1 MMLSNSGYKKTPTVL
16 QMEASECG
24 AASLAMI
31 LSYYGQKV
39 SLEQLRVETNV
50 SRDGCKAS
58 NIVKAASARGYR
70 CGGFR
75 RTAEQLFGMDPPCII
90 FWEQNHFLVYE
101 GVKGGNVYVND
112 PAFGERKLSKAEF
125 INSYSGVVI
134 TLKPDEETAAGSKAK
149 AGQGAGITG
158 AVLEAAKAR
167 KAICAAVLILTACAA
182 FACCAAAVSSGN
194 PGSVLL
200 LTAVFAA
207 SVLIRNII
215 VGTHQYKY
223 TIIRSS
229 AFMETL
235 LALPMTFFEQRFP
248 MDTAGRLSSEERVS
262 RFASGAAFLMVSD
275 AIIAIVTL
283 IALPIADVRG
293 GLAGI
298 ALIAAGFAGALLL
311 SRDVSLEYNRQQV
324 VRSRMGAKLFT
335 AMGNSDMIKSTA
347 GEDVLSREQA
357 DYQKEWDAGE
367 ETIEKRMLLSEG
379 IVVVAEACAFLAAI
393 AASGEHAGSAVVIL
407 LLFLVISLNGIA
419 MRLTSQRG
427 LLRDLAR
434 AGDVKEYLAL
444 NMDGR
449 DDEANAETAVDPDG
463 YKKLSGNI
471 ILDNVCFGYGRDDNP
486 VIRDFS
492 IKIDAGTCVGIT
504 GNTGSGKSTLLKLI
518 AGLYEPDEGEI
529 YFDKKKRS
537 EIPAR
542 VLNTSIAFAM
552 QKPQLV
558 PGSIRDNISMWNPQI
573 PEESIIR
580 AAKDACIHEVIM
592 DREAG
597 YDSEVTEN
605 GSNFSGG
612 QKQRI
617 EIARALAIDPSIV
630 LLDEVTSGLDRETA
644 ERVIRNIQKRGCTC
658 LIASYQKSIIDSC
671 DEVITI

>member
-1 MMLSNSGYKKTPTVL
+1 MILSNSGYKKTPTVL

-31 LSYYGQKV
+31 LSFYGQKV

-75 RTAEQLFGMDPPCII
+75 RTAEQLFGMNPPCII

-101 GVKGGNVYVND
+101 GIKGGNVYVND

-134 TLKPDEETAAGSKAK
+134 TLTPDEETAAYPKAK
-149 AGQGAGITG
+149 AGHRADITD
-158 AVLEAAKAR
+158 AVLDAAKAR
-167 KAICAAVLILTACAA
+167 KTICAAVLILTACAA
-182 FACCAAAVSSGN
+182 FACCAAASADNLSAV
-194 PGSVLL
+194 VL
-200 LTAVFAA
+200 LTALFAA
-207 SVLIRNII
+207 CVFVRNII
-215 VGTHQYKY
+215 VATHQYRY
-223 TIIRSS
+223 TVIRSS

-262 RFASGAAFLMVSD
+262 RFASGPAFLMVSD
-275 AIIAIVTL
+275 AVIAIVTL
-283 IALPIADVRG
+283 IALMIADVRG

-298 ALIAAGFAGALLL
+298 ACIAAGFAGALLL
-311 SRDVSLEYNRQQV
+311 CREISLEYNRQQV
-324 VRSRMGAKLFT
+324 VRSRMGAKLFA
-335 AMGNSDMIKSTA
+335 AMGNTDMIKSTA

-357 DYQKEWDAGE
+357 DCQKEWEAGE
-367 ETIEKRMLLSEG
+367 EKIEKRMLLSEG
-379 IVVVAEACAFLAAI
+379 IVIIAEACAFLAAI
-393 AASGEHAGSAVVIL
+393 AAAGETSGGAVAIL
-407 LLFLVISLNGIA
+407 LLFLIISLNGIA
-419 MRLTSQRG
+419 LRMTAQRG
-427 LLRDLAR
+427 LFRDLAR
-434 AGDVKEYLAL
+434 AEDVKEYFFM
-444 NMDGR
+444 NR
-449 DDEANAETAVDPDG
+449 DDRGMVAMHETVMDPDS

-471 ILDNVCFGYGRDDNP
+471 IMDNVCFGYGRDEEP
-486 VIRDFS
+486 IIRDFS

-518 AGLYEPDEGEI
+518 AGLYEPKEGEI

-537 EIPAR
+537 EIPLR

-558 PGSIRDNISMWNPQI
+558 PGTIRDNISMWNPQI
-573 PEESIIR
+573 SEESIIR
-580 AAKDACIHEVIM
+580 AAKDACIHDVIM
-592 DREAG
+592 NREAG

>member
-1 MMLSNSGYKKTPTVL
+1 MILSNSGYKKTPTVL

-31 LSYYGQKV
+31 LSFYGQKV

-75 RTAEQLFGMDPPCII
+75 RTAEQLFGMNPPCII

-101 GVKGGNVYVND
+101 GIKCGNVYVND

-134 TLKPDEETAAGSKAK
+134 TLTPDEETAAYPKAK
-149 AGQGAGITG
+149 AGHRADITD
-158 AVLEAAKAR
+158 AVLDAAKAR
-167 KAICAAVLILTACAA
+167 KTICAAVLILTACAA
-182 FACCAAAVSSGN
+182 FACCAAASADNLSAV
-194 PGSVLL
+194 VL
-200 LTAVFAA
+200 LTALFAA
-207 SVLIRNII
+207 CVFVRNII
-215 VGTHQYKY
+215 VATHQYRY
-223 TIIRSS
+223 TVIRSS

-262 RFASGAAFLMVSD
+262 RFASGPAFLMVSD
-275 AIIAIVTL
+275 AVIAIVTL
-283 IALPIADVRG
+283 IALMIADVRG

-298 ALIAAGFAGALLL
+298 ACIAAGFAGALLL
-311 SRDVSLEYNRQQV
+311 CREISLEYNRQQV
-324 VRSRMGAKLFT
+324 VRSRMGAKLFA
-335 AMGNSDMIKSTA
+335 AMGNTDMIKSTA

-357 DYQKEWDAGE
+357 DCQKEWEAGE
-367 ETIEKRMLLSEG
+367 EKIEKRMLLSEG
-379 IVVVAEACAFLAAI
+379 IVIIAEACAFLAAI
-393 AASGEHAGSAVVIL
+393 AAAGETSGGAVAIL
-407 LLFLVISLNGIA
+407 LLFLIISLNGIA
-419 MRLTSQRG
+419 LRMTAQRG
-427 LLRDLAR
+427 LFRDLAR
-434 AGDVKEYLAL
+434 AEDVKEYFVM
-444 NMDGR
+444 NR
-449 DDEANAETAVDPDG
+449 DDRGMVVMHETVMDPDS

-471 ILDNVCFGYGRDDNP
+471 IMDNVCFGYGRDEEP
-486 VIRDFS
+486 IIRDFS

-518 AGLYEPDEGEI
+518 AGLYEPKEGEI

-537 EIPAR
+537 EIPLR

-558 PGSIRDNISMWNPQI
+558 PGTIRDNISMWNPQI
-573 PEESIIR
+573 SEESIIR
-580 AAKDACIHEVIM
+580 AAKDACIHDVIM
-592 DREAG
+592 NREAG